1 MLSQQNTRSLWME
14 RREGGRG
21 EEEVVKTEA
30 GGGKRVVNRRPWRKG
45 SAWKGFG
52 NSRELIKLK

>member
-1 MLSQQNTRSLWME
+1 ME

-30 GGGKRVVNRRPWRKG
+30 GGGKRVVNHRPWRKG